1 MRYSVAESPS
11 AGGPRVRRADTR
23 RVGREV
29 RLPGARGQ
37 RTRPSHREVGQ
48 GCRRRHRRPRQDRD
62 PEPGAQ
68 RTVRHPLVRD
78 EVRRQV
84 LSLAHR
90 VLGPFIRAR
99 RKRSVRGLAS
109 GDTRDSVRCP
119 RQGKEKQR
127 EKEINPPVLGSVR
140 RDIRRGGVRRGGRGG
155 TEAGRRAGG
164 GGKDTDRGGEDADR
178 TGSAGST
185 EAGRRKSGR
194 RAIASREPRPRKG
207 QSFEAPGLP
216 LALRSALT
224 TSVGSYSS
232 SSPPSSGTFS
242 CVHLL
247 MASWNCSRSRFG

>member
-29 RLPGARGQ
+29 RLSGARGQ
-37 RTRPSHREVGQ
+37 RTRPAHREVRQ
-48 GCRRRHRRPRQDRD
+48 GSRRRHRRPRQDRD

-68 RTVRHPLVRD
+68 RTVRHSLVRD

-90 VLGPFIRAR
+90 VLGPFVRAR

-109 GDTRDSVRCP
+109 GDRRGSVRYP

-127 EKEINPPVLGSVR
+127 EKEINPPLLRSVR

-155 TEAGRRAGG
+155 AEAGRRAGG
-164 GGKDTDRGGEDADR
+164 GGKDTGRGASGGGEDADR

-194 RAIASREPRPRKG
+194 RAIASREPRPRK
-207 QSFEAPGLP
+207 AKV
-216 LALRSALT
+216 LR
-224 TSVGSYSS
+224 
-232 SSPPSSGTFS
+232 
-242 CVHLL
+242 LL
-247 MASWNCSRSRFG
+247 